1 MCNYAS
7 AACRHLPQ
15 GGKKIRPNQ
24 EVHFQSRVWGQVD
37 LTAATAKVHQTIRAL
52 DSTGFQSQII
62 VEEVVFHSLS
72 FYCSTC
78 SKDPPMLNSLLI
90 WKNIPRQFSFLVAKP
105 SEATIWRLLVYLL
118 LGPCCFLA
126 CSHFILLEWPS
137 SGGQALPHLHI
148 VTSKKSKSGP
158 DPKNSKS
165 GPDPK
170 NPRGLDPK
178 EKMNFPI
185 LQQASPLDQV
195 LAKVC
200 KSLNEVVC
208 LTFCSLIPFY
218 TEIPAVNIEWKIL
231 EIWIA
236 GFLFSKVAHVT
247 QAAGLRHMNNF
258 CISASFPHTYTN
270 IPGIASHCLPEV
282 EQRNI
287 AR

>member
-1 MCNYAS
+1 MLQRSPS
-7 AACRHLPQ
+7 A
-15 GGKKIRPNQ
+15 
-24 EVHFQSRVWGQVD
+24 
-37 LTAATAKVHQTIRAL
+37 
-52 DSTGFQSQII
+52 
-62 VEEVVFHSLS
+62 
-72 FYCSTC
+72 
-78 SKDPPMLNSLLI
+78 
-90 WKNIPRQFSFLVAKP
+90 QFIAYLEKYSMAIFFSCVAKP

-148 VTSKKSKSGP
+148 VTSKK
-158 DPKNSKS
+158 SKS

-270 IPGIASHCLPEV
+270 IPGIVSQCLPEV

>member
-1 MCNYAS
+1 MS
-7 AACRHLPQ
+7 AFTTRGEKDPAKSGSSFPVESLRGSWPHSSHRRSSPNHQ
-15 GGKKIRPNQ
+15 SIGSNWISVSDNSWGG
-24 EVHFQSRVWGQVD
+24 F
-37 LTAATAKVHQTIRAL
+37 
-52 DSTGFQSQII
+52 FY
-62 VEEVVFHSLS
+62 SLS
-72 FYCSTC
+72 FCSTC
-78 SKDPPMLNSLLI
+78 SKDPPVLNSLLI

-270 IPGIASHCLPEV
+270 IPGILSHCLPEV